1 MIKNNSPFDKE
12 KLYEAKRKQIL
23 SNAAKLFNVSGTRA
37 TTLQDIAS
45 SLGVTKSSLYYYVKT
60 KEELIY
66 QCYMT
71 TCEHDAQVLS
81 TVKNLKLPAID
92 RIRLYLWNMFME
104 WRSVKE
110 EQAVNLALILEMDAL
125 TAVHQREVK
134 ALYVANAL
142 AILDLI
148 TEGIKDGSIKPCDPL
163 ATTLAI
169 IGTTSWAPIWLFDQ
183 ATHEI
188 QTVCEQI
195 TDIILNGLS
204 ANDKTYKFST
214 TVFSSEKILADYRHS
229 FNKTGEKL
237 SRLDSFVHVGTK
249 LFNQKGFSATSL
261 DEISNELNMTKG
273 AFYHYIKDKD
283 DLLKKCFEQSLY
295 ITEKIQ
301 NTAAKID
308 GDGLSKI
315 EHCCRELFYIQN
327 SEIGPLIRYNS
338 AMALAPKQK
347 KLIFQRTQNNSKRL
361 SSFLVDGMKDGS
373 IREIDP
379 SIVEMLVSGA
389 IHCAMEMSIWQ
400 ELTDIE
406 KGFTDYFNVFFN
418 GIKA

>member
-204 ANDKTYKFST
+204 ANDKNYKFST

-229 FNKTGEKL
+229 FNKAGAKL

-379 SIVEMLVSGA
+379 SIVEMLISGA